1 VTLPIIK
8 ICGMNDAGSI
18 AAAARSGASHVGFNF
33 FPPSPRYVPP
43 AQART
48 LTANLAP
55 HLTRVALLVDPT
67 DEAID
72 EAIAAIG
79 AHAIQ
84 LHGSET
90 PERVAEVRDRT
101 GLIVIKALPVTT
113 ADDLEAAWSY
123 DAADMI
129 LFDARPPQDAT
140 RPGGNGVS
148 FDWSV
153 TAGFELDRPW
163 ILSGGLTPDN
173 VAEAIRVSGAMH
185 VDVSS
190 GVEAAPGVKSPRR
203 IVAFCEAALAVLDT
217 PEAAE

>member
-1 VTLPIIK
+1 MTLPIIK